1 MRSPRKGIH
10 IDVYLE
16 EESVSIKSVRGQN
29 PAPGLEPV
37 GTPHQS
43 HIAEK
48 MTAPKQTQ

>member
-1 MRSPRKGIH
+1 MRSPREGIH

-37 GTPHQS
+37 CTPHQS

-48 MTAPKQTQ
+48 MTALKQTQ